1 MRRRGKR
8 DTNHAD
14 VVGWYRKLG
23 ASVLDLGDMGAGV
36 PDLLVAMEGQMDLV
50 EVKYE
55 KGTLT
60 EDQQEFIQN
69 WKQSKV
75 VIVRTH
81 ADVIIHVG
89 QMRIRA
95 K

>member
-1 MRRRGKR
+1 MRKYGKR
-8 DTNHAD
+8 DRNHAD
-14 VVGWYRKLG
+14 VVGWYRELG
-23 ASVLDLGDMGAGV
+23 CSVLDLGDLGDGA
-36 PDLLVAMEGQMDLV
+36 PDLFVGVDGVSDPV
-50 EVKYE
+50 EIKFE

-60 EDQQEFIQN
+60 TYQKSFHYS
-69 WKQSKV
+69 WKGSPV

-81 ADVIIHVG
+81 FDVVTHVG